1 MAEDRQTM
9 SEVTPTNMKK
19 TLSIFLLLLVLS
31 SLATAQRKKTATVG
45 PIDEKVADMTRYEG
59 YFNFYWDE
67 KTGKIWLEVDKIGQG
82 FLYVNALSAG
92 VGSNDIG
99 LDRGQLGDSRIVK
112 FFKSGSKLLL
122 VQPNYAYRANSDNP
136 DERKA
141 VEEAF
146 AQSVLWGFK
155 IDTRQDNR
163 LLVDASAF
171 FMRDAH
177 GVAGRLKNT
186 GQGDFKLDADK
197 SAFYLA
203 RTKGFP
209 KNSEFEAILT
219 FSGAATGDYV
229 QQVVPTPDNITVRQ
243 HHSFI
248 ELPDDGYQPRE
259 FSPGAGYFGI
269 SYMDYA
275 TPIDENIVKRFI
287 SRHRLKKK
295 NPEAKT
301 SEAIEPIVYYLDRG
315 APEPIRSALL
325 EGAGWWGQAFEA
337 IGYKNAFQVKLL
349 PKDAD
354 PLDIR
359 YNVIQWVHRA
369 TRGWSYGSS
378 VRDPRTGEIIKGHV
392 TLGSLRVRQDFLIAQ
407 GLLAPYETGK
417 PVPKAMEEMALARLR
432 QLSAHEVGHT
442 LGLSHN
448 FAASFN
454 ERSSVMDYPHP
465 YIKLDSANNVD
476 LSEAYDNKIGAWDKV
491 AIAYGYQDFPK
502 KINEGPKLKEILDKA
517 HSEGILFISDQD
529 ARPRGGAH
537 PYAHLWDNGNSAADE
552 LNRVMNV
559 RKSVLERFSSSNIKP
574 GTPMATLEEVLVP
587 IYLLHRYQ
595 LEAAVKLIGGLNY
608 SYALRGDGQKIT
620 EMVPAIEQKKAIYAV
635 LNTLKPEAL
644 SISENII
651 SQIPPRPLGYSRNRE
666 TFEAKTG
673 PTFDPLS
680 AAESVAELAI
690 GLLLHPNR
698 AARMIEFNN
707 RNENLPG
714 FSELVDD
721 IINRTLKSGPYKGMD
736 GEIQRLVNKLVVR
749 HLINLATSGNATHQ
763 TRAICYLKLED
774 IDKWVTQ
781 EIRKNPNVSRLAFL
795 KHTKAIIEKYM
806 YEFDHLKPVKTI
818 RIPAGSPIGLDDLGI
833 SRQILC
839 DF

>member
-1 MAEDRQTM
+1 M
-9 SEVTPTNMKK
+9 SEVSPMNMKK
-19 TLSIFLLLLVLS
+19 IFPVLSFFLSLSILT
-31 SLATAQRKKTATVG
+31 LAQKKKDVTVG
-45 PIDEKVADMTRYEG
+45 PIEVKVGTMVKYEG

-67 KTGKIWLEVDKIGQG
+67 KNGKIWLEVDKVDHE

-99 LDRGQLGDSRIVK
+99 LDRGQLGGTRIVK

-122 VQPNYAYRANSDNP
+122 IQPNYAYRAVSDNP
-136 DERKA
+136 EERKA

-155 IDTRQDNR
+155 IDAEQDNK

-171 FMRDAH
+171 LMRDAH
-177 GVAGRLKNT
+177 GVTGRLKTT
-186 GQGDFKLDADK
+186 GQGDFKLDAAK
-197 SAFYLA
+197 SAIYLP

-219 FSGAATGDYV
+219 FSGNAKGDYV
-229 QQVVPTPDNITVRQ
+229 RQVVPTPNDITVRQ

-248 ELPDDGYQPRE
+248 ELPDNGYKPRE

-275 TPIDENIVKRFI
+275 TPIHENIVKRFI

-295 NPEAKT
+295 NPEANS
-301 SEAIEPIVYYLDRG
+301 SEPVEPIVYYLDRG
-315 APEPIRSALL
+315 APEPIKSALI
-325 EGAGWWGQAFEA
+325 EGASWWDQAFEA
-337 IGYKNAFQVKLL
+337 IGYKNAFQVKVL
-349 PKDAD
+349 PKDVD

-359 YNVIQWVHRA
+359 YNVIQWVHRS

-417 PVPKAMEEMALARLR
+417 AVPKAMEEMALARLK

-454 ERSSVMDYPHP
+454 GRSSVMDYPHP
-465 YIKLDSANNVD
+465 YINLDSANNVD
-476 LSEAYDNKIGAWDKV
+476 LSEAYDDKIGEWDKV

-502 KINEGPKLKEILDKA
+502 KTDEKSELKAILDKA
-517 HSEGILFISDQD
+517 HNEGILFISDQD

-537 PYAHLWDNGNSAADE
+537 PYAHLWDNGKSAADE
-552 LNRVMNV
+552 LNRIVNV
-559 RKSVLERFSSSNIKP
+559 RTAVLEKFSSSNIKQAA
-574 GTPMATLEEVLVP
+574 PMATLEEVLAP

-595 LEAAVKLIGGLNY
+595 IEAAVKLIGGLNY

-651 SQIPPRPLGYSRNRE
+651 SQIPPRPMGYSRNRE
-666 TFEAKTG
+666 TFDSKTG

-680 AAESVAELAI
+680 AAESLADLVL
-690 GLLLHPNR
+690 GLLLHPHR

-721 IINRTLKSGPYKGMD
+721 VVNRTLKSGIDEGMH
-736 GEIQRLVNKLVVR
+736 GEIQRTVNKLVIK
-749 HLINLATSGNATHQ
+749 HLIDLATNQNATHQ
-763 TRAICYLKLED
+763 TRAICYLKLDELNR
-774 IDKWVTQ
+774 WMGQ
-781 EIRKNPNVSRLAFL
+781 EIRKSPDVNQLAFL
-795 KHTKAIIEKYM
+795 KHARAIVEKYM
-806 YEFDHLKPVKTI
+806 NDFDHMDPVNPV
-818 RIPAGSPIGLDDLGI
+818 RIPDGSPIGMDDLNTT
-833 SRQILC
+833 SQILC